1 MKIFKFILFVV
12 LFLQVIEC
20 REPREGKMPVFL
32 SNPYLDVLVEDYD
45 HYVSKALS
53 DGAMPGAAV
62 AIVYD
67 TSVVFIKGYGTK
79 IYGTNDSIDTH
90 SVFRIGSVSKGFA
103 SFLTGILVQ
112 KGIVGWDDKV
122 VKYLPEFSLKSNEPT
137 CQLTIRNILSHTTGL
152 PYHSYT
158 NLIEEGWELSDMI
171 HALKDVEMIGPVGT
185 VYSYQNVAYSI
196 IGEVLKSVTGQSY
209 ENLLKEH
216 VFIPMNMI
224 DASMSYAGIVNNRD
238 FAKPHFGYKG
248 IWKTQKIHDTY
259 YNASPAGGVNASISD
274 MAQYLRALLGNN
286 PEVIADSTL
295 HTLFTPEVRTSKY
308 KYSGSWRHLKRVY
321 YGLGWRIF
329 ETVKDTIIY
338 HGGYVNGYRSEIALI
353 PAKKIGICVLTNASN
368 HFSAKSI
375 PEFFDRFNYW
385 YDSVDSWQNRN
396 ANRYAIKRKRRP

>member
-1 MKIFKFILFVV
+1 
-12 LFLQVIEC
+12 
-20 REPREGKMPVFL
+20 MPVFL
-32 SNPYLDVLVEDYD
+32 SNPYLNVLIEDYD
-45 HYVSKALS
+45 NYVNKALIN
-53 DGAMPGAAV
+53 GKIPGAAV

-79 IYGTNDSIDTH
+79 VFGSNDSIDIH
-90 SVFRIGSVSKGFA
+90 SIFRIGSVSKGFA

-112 KGIVGWDDKV
+112 EGDLNWDDKV

-137 CQLTIRNILSHTTGL
+137 CQLSIRNILSHTTGL

-158 NLIEEGWELSDMI
+158 NLIEEGWKLSDMI
-171 HALKDVEMIGPVGT
+171 NALKDVEMIGPVGT

-209 ENLLKEH
+209 DSLLKER
-216 VFIPMNMI
+216 VFAPMNMS
-224 DASMSYAGIVNNRD
+224 DASVSYEEIVNNRD
-238 FAKPHFGYKG
+238 FTRPHFRYRGT
-248 IWKTQKIHDTY
+248 WKPQKIHDTY

-274 MAQYLRALLGNN
+274 MAQYLRALLGNS

-295 HTLFTPEVRTSKY
+295 HTLFTPEVRTSRY
-308 KYSGSWRHLKRVY
+308 RYSGRWKHLKRVY
-321 YGLGWRIF
+321 YGLGWRVLQ
-329 ETVKDTIIY
+329 TVEDTIMY

-353 PAKKIGICVLTNASN
+353 PSKKVGICVLINASN
-368 HFSAKSI
+368 RFSAKSL

-396 ANRYAIKRKRRP
+396 ANRYSKIKNNDMEE